1 MIIAFT
7 PLTNFIFRGA
17 VGRLFYKMIDSLLW
31 GLVWFYEQLGLVK
44 YTTDLSTT
52 HIARARVLW
61 EEAKKRGIKMEGAV
75 FSGRYSDLY
84 RAWINGKMIRFNG
97 LPRPEYAEN
106 SNLFALDDKAFFKQ
120 QLQTAGIPTPNG
132 GCFTNLTE
140 ATKEF
145 NKLIKP
151 VIIKPRLGS
160 RGRHTT
166 THIYTTEQLA
176 KAFKIAKQ
184 ICYWIVMEEHLF
196 GDVYRGT
203 VIDGKLV
210 GVLGG
215 SPPRLVGDGSSTIS
229 ELIKQKNL
237 NKPAGIKNIQISQS
251 TEEFLK
257 RQNLTL
263 NSILNNEQIIDL
275 TEKIGVN
282 YGGSSREVTDITHPE
297 IKSWLAKAAALVGD
311 PLLGFDFIIP
321 NITKSPNEQRFGIIE
336 CNGLPFINL
345 HHDPQEGTPNNVA
358 KWVWNMI
365 EKSVNEKNNTN
376 PKSLK

>member
-7 PLTNFIFRGA
+7 PLTNFIFRGV

-44 YTTDLSTT
+44 YTSDLSTT
-52 HIARARVLW
+52 HIARVRVLW
-61 EEAKKRGIKMEGAV
+61 EEAVRRGIKMEGAI
-75 FSGRYSDLY
+75 FSGHFSDLY

-106 SNLFALDDKAFFKQ
+106 SNLFALDDKAFFKK
-120 QLQTAGIPTPNG
+120 QLQVAGIPTPNG
-132 GCFTNLTE
+132 GCFTNPTE

-145 NKLIKP
+145 NKLTKP

-166 THIYTTEQLA
+166 THIYTTEQLTQ
-176 KAFKIAKQ
+176 AFKIAKQ
-184 ICYWIVMEEHLF
+184 ICHWVVMEEHLF

-210 GVLGG
+210 GVLAG
-215 SPPRLVGDGSSTIS
+215 SPPRLIGDGLSTIS
-229 ELIKQKNL
+229 KLIKQKNL
-237 NKPAGIKNIQISQS
+237 SKPVGIKDIQINQS
-251 TEEFLK
+251 ISEFLA

-263 NSILNNEQIIDL
+263 TSILKSEQIIDL
-275 TEKIGVN
+275 TEKIGVS
-282 YGGSSREVTDITHPE
+282 YGGSSREVTDTTHPAT
-297 IKSWLAKAAALVGD
+297 ITWLEKAAELVGD

-321 NITKSPNEQRFGIIE
+321 DITKSPNEQRFGIIE

-345 HHDPQEGTPNNVA
+345 HHTPQEGTSNNVA
-358 KWVWNMI
+358 KYVWEMM
-365 EKSVNEKNNTN
+365 ERDTK
-376 PKSLK
+376 